1 MVPSKVDIAEKF
13 SLFSE
18 PWQPKI
24 VGEVNG
30 MHVKLAR
37 LQGEFV
43 WHSHEKEDELFLV
56 IEGVLIMKFRDRT
69 ERIEAG
75 QFIVVPRGV
84 EHLPQSEGEECKVM
98 LFEPAST
105 LNTGDGD
112 VTDRTVSE
120 LERI

>member
-1 MVPSKVDIAEKF
+1 MTRPIDLAQKF

-24 VGEVNG
+24 VAEVNG

-37 LQGEFV
+37 LQGEFM
-43 WHSHEKEDELFLV
+43 WHAHEHEDEMFFV

-75 QFIVVPRGV
+75 QFIIVPRGV
-84 EHLPQSEGEECKVM
+84 EHLPMSEGEECKIM

-105 LNTGDGD
+105 VNTGDLD
-112 VTDRTVSE
+112 ANARTVAE

>member
-1 MVPSKVDIAEKF
+1 MTQTKVDIAQKF
-13 SLFSE
+13 SRFSE

-43 WHSHEKEDELFLV
+43 WHSHAEEDEMFFV
-56 IEGVLIMKFRDRT
+56 VEGVLVMTFRDRT

-75 QFIVVPRGV
+75 QFIIVPAGV
-84 EHLPQSEGEECKVM
+84 EHLPSSEGGECKVM
-98 LFEPAST
+98 LFEPNT
-105 LNTGDGD
+105 TVNTGDLD
-112 VTDRTVSE
+112 ANERTVAAPE
-120 LERI
+120 HL